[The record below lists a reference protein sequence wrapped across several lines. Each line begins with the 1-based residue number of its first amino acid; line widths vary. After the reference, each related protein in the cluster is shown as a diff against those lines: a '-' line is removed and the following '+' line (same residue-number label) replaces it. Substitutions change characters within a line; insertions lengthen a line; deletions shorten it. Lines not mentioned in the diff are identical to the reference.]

1 IAGRVAATGQ
11 TLMVEDA
18 ATDPRTDGRINAI
31 TASEGVRSY
40 ICVPIIVKGSVF
52 GVFSVVYCEP
62 RTFSEEDRR
71 SLEALAQRAAVA
83 VQNAELHERMQSAA
97 ALEERQR
104 LARELHDAVTQ
115 TLFSASLI
123 ADVLPRVWEKDPAQG
138 RARLE
143 ELRRLNR
150 GALAEMRTLLL
161 ELRPLALTETPM
173 DSLLRQLVEASMS
186 HAATVMDVVVEGTP
200 RPLNGDV
207 QVALYRL
214 AQEAV
219 NNVVRHSQARHAEV
233 RLQWTPERVIV
244 RISDDGKGFDQAAVP
259 GGHLGIGFMRERAA
273 ALRASV
279 EVASSPDQGTTVT
292 IAWPA

>member
-1 IAGRVAATGQ
+1 VAATGQ

-40 ICVPIIVKGSVF
+40 ICVPI
-52 GVFSVVYCEP
+52 
-62 RTFSEEDRR
+62 
-71 SLEALAQRAAVA
+71 
-83 VQNAELHERMQSAA
+83 
-97 ALEERQR
+97 
-104 LARELHDAVTQ
+104 
-115 TLFSASLI
+115 
-123 ADVLPRVWEKDPAQG
+123 
-138 RARLE
+138 
-143 ELRRLNR
+143 
-150 GALAEMRTLLL
+150 
-161 ELRPLALTETPM
+161 
-173 DSLLRQLVEASMS
+173 
-186 HAATVMDVVVEGTP
+186 
-200 RPLNGDV
+200 LNGDV